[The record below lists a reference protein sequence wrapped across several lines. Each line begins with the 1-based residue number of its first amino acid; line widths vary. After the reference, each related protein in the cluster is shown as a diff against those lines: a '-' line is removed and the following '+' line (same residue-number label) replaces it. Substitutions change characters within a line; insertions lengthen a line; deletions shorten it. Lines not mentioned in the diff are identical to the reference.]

1 MNLGT
6 FYFEF
11 VVTQSSPEPQRLPNF
26 QKAVESPV
34 SVLSHSQ
41 AFALSLSKR

>member
-26 QKAVESPV
+26 QKAVEYPV
-34 SVLSHSQ
+34 SVLSQ